1 MIHFVVQAR
10 SGSTRMPNKI
20 LLPFFEGKSILDLLI
35 NKLKQVQG
43 TKVVI
48 ATSVNSNCDVIEEVA
63 GNHNVACF
71 RGSENDVLQRFIDA
85 AEANNAERIIRICSD
100 NPFLDLESINKLVSF
115 VNSQSGCIDYASF
128 MINGTPSIKTHYG
141 FWTEYVTL
149 DALKRVKSLTDESL
163 YHEHVTNF
171 IYANPDK
178 FNIQWIDG
186 PDIIKSHKDI
196 RLTIDTQEDF
206 NNAQR
211 IYSDLCATNLY
222 PSIDQ
227 VVSYLDSHN
236 NYYLSMKKQ
245 IEKNSK

>member
-43 TKVVI
+43 TKIVI

-63 GNHNVACF
+63 NKHGVACF

-115 VNSQSGCIDYASF
+115 VNNQDGCLDYASF
-128 MINGTPSIKTHYG
+128 MVNGSPSIKTHYG

-186 PDIIKSHKDI
+186 PEIIKSHKDI

-222 PSIDQ
+222 PAIDQ